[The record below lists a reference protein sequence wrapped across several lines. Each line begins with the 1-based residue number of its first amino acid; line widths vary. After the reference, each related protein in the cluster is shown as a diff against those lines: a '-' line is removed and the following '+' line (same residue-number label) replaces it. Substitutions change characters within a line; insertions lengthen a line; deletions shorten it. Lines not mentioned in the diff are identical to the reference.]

1 MLSIYNDYI
10 KAEGLSYYVAYQLSS
25 YYIEAGDYETANK
38 YIEDGLKIKDDD
50 NVMKSKLLYNKVV
63 YYESFKDYEKAL
75 SLMTSIYE
83 SEPNNKEFE
92 KEYNYLFTRINM
104 DPEPVIKEDVD

>member
-1 MLSIYNDYI
+1 
-10 KAEGLSYYVAYQLSS
+10 
-25 YYIEAGDYETANK
+25 
-38 YIEDGLKIKDDD
+38 
-50 NVMKSKLLYNKVV
+50 
-63 YYESFKDYEKAL
+63 
-75 SLMTSIYE
+75 MTSIYE